1 MHDRWHNHK
10 FNTQRDEIFLNTTEQ
25 DKKSYFNG
33 CIVGSNNRANDA
45 LLSDTRIYIEEA
57 VLYVGATRPLLMFKD
72 TYCSSYHI
80 IIVCEYGTEYNNI
93 TASYA
98 YEMKVI
104 E

>member
-1 MHDRWHNHK
+1 
-10 FNTQRDEIFLNTTEQ
+10 
-25 DKKSYFNG
+25 
-33 CIVGSNNRANDA
+33 
-45 LLSDTRIYIEEA
+45 
-57 VLYVGATRPLLMFKD
+57 LYVGATRPLLMFKD